1 MKSTLQTVRALAALT
16 IIGTSAAQAAIIF
29 DNFGP
34 GDATA
39 PGGRLV
45 QGPDVGTIGDVD
57 QAIKLRFATPVI
69 LSSATVAVSAVQ
81 GGDGDVAFEIWT
93 DVGGVPGVQIL
104 GIGSSIT
111 SGVPTFTVP
120 LFGLQYQANTDYWF
134 VVNSKNTFDGSWAFN
149 STGDQGITAG
159 RTNGNPW
166 NVRPIE
172 DRYAIRL
179 EGRFVNPV
187 PEPSSMLQLGGGAIA
202 LIMLGRKWR
211 LAR

>member
-57 QAIKLRFATPVI
+57 QAVKIRIGASPVF
-69 LSSATVAVSAVQ
+69 LTMVTMAVSSIQ
-81 GGDGDVAFEIWT
+81 GSDGILVIGIRSDAAGSPGALLF
-93 DVGGVPGVQIL
+93 GGVVPGMALPTV
-104 GIGSSIT
+104 ST
-111 SGVPTFTVP
+111 SPKM
-120 LFGLQYQANTDYWF
+120 LLSANTDYWF
-134 VVNSKNTFDGSWAFN
+134 SIDATDTFDGSWAFN

-202 LIMLGRKWR
+202 LIVLARKWR